1 MPTANIPAGAAAATA
16 AEPGAERLNTR
27 AAGVVGLAVLCSR
40 VLGLAREQIFAAL
53 FGGGR
58 VMDAFTIAFR
68 IPNLLRDLFAEGAL
82 STAFVTVFSRTAA
95 LQDTAAA
102 WRLADKVATLTAVSL
117 SAITVTLTRIMY
129 PFILLVSLA
138 ALVMGML
145 NARNVFGMPAM
156 ASSFFNLGS
165 IVSGVLLGYWLD
177 PHFGARAILGLAI
190 GTLVGGTLQLVVQ
203 LPALRRAGHSF
214 HPDFHWRDP
223 GVRSIL
229 RLMGPSVIA
238 ASTTQL
244 NVLVNSVFASQLG
257 DGPTFWL
264 TVAFRLMQLPLGIF
278 GVALGTVAL
287 PLLARMAATGNTEA
301 FRSELA
307 RGMRLTFLMTIP
319 SSIGLMV
326 LAEPIIS
333 VLYQH
338 GRFGA
343 HETAE
348 SAAALRL
355 YAIGLC
361 GYAALKVLVNA
372 FYALERRRTPM
383 LVSFLAVGLNLAL
396 NWTLTVRFNWG
407 HRGLALSTACVAT
420 TNFLILYA
428 LMRSHLGRLE
438 SRAMLALLSK
448 VALASAVLLLA
459 SWAGA
464 HFLLADWA
472 VQSFWPKCL
481 SLALVIVLA
490 AAAFFV
496 SASALGIAGLQ
507 RARIGADISIP
518 GSLRRGTPRAV
529 VHRRRRQHHA
539 RADRQRFR
547 QRLDLRHRRDPPSRC
562 ARPVRAQVRSD
573 LQPLRRHQ
581 PVPRAQRSRDRDP
594 DRLRHDADRERLC
607 RRRTGSAVQFL
618 GALLRD
624 RRGRARL
631 APHRAHPERLLL
643 RPVLLHTRL
652 RCQHAGGEH
661 RRHALRLARRGRSEL
676 PAPPR
681 PVVVRGG
688 ALRAHRDAAAHR
700 VHSDPLRVPV
710 LGCRRRKRNARCEDA
725 RP

>member
-1 MPTANIPAGAAAATA
+1 MPTANTPAGAAAATA

-117 SAITVTLTRIMY
+117 SAITVTGIATAPWLVAALAPGFDPGKAALTVTLTRIMY

-348 SAAALRL
+348 SAAALRF

-420 TNFLILYA
+420 SNFLILYA

-481 SLALVIVLA
+481 SLVLVIVLA

-496 SASALGIAGLQ
+496 TASALGVGEVHEIARAVQ
-507 RARIGADISIP
+507 RR
-518 GSLRRGTPRAV
+518 LRR
-529 VHRRRRQHHA
+529 
-539 RADRQRFR
+539 
-547 QRLDLRHRRDPPSRC
+547 
-562 ARPVRAQVRSD
+562 
-573 LQPLRRHQ
+573 
-581 PVPRAQRSRDRDP
+581 
-594 DRLRHDADRERLC
+594 
-607 RRRTGSAVQFL
+607 
-618 GALLRD
+618 
-624 RRGRARL
+624 
-631 APHRAHPERLLL
+631 
-643 RPVLLHTRL
+643 
-652 RCQHAGGEH
+652 AG
-661 RRHALRLARRGRSEL
+661 
-676 PAPPR
+676 
-681 PVVVRGG
+681 
-688 ALRAHRDAAAHR
+688 
-700 VHSDPLRVPV
+700 
-710 LGCRRRKRNARCEDA
+710 
-725 RP
+725 